1 MRVFDTIVAPI
12 TAVGGAVAWV
22 RVSGPDAFPIAQ
34 ALMAAFPADPVHH
47 KAIYGSL
54 CTGDSGLALPFV
66 APGGFTGE
74 DAVEISL
81 HGSRASVNALV
92 DAACRAGARLAQP
105 GEFSLRAF
113 LRGKIDLA
121 QAEAIRDT
129 VAAETQR
136 QLMMANRQRRGELTK
151 AVQDIR
157 NRVIALLA
165 ALEASIDFEEE
176 VGPYDH
182 TQTSEQLR
190 ETLAATSLLEET
202 ADAGRILR
210 EGLVIALV
218 GLPNVGKS
226 SLLNRLA
233 GYDRAI
239 VTPEPGT
246 TRDTVEVRC
255 ELAGIPTLIIDTA
268 GLRTTTQR
276 AEAEGIKRSLMAAET
291 ADAVWLVH
299 DYGAPEPPPDVRHDL
314 IIANKSDLGAP
325 APPEAVPVSALTG
338 AGISQLLAWIERR
351 FSLTTTEPLIDPR
364 HAPLLQAARQSLEQ
378 ALHAVTHALPPDL
391 IVVHLRAAIDALGQ
405 VTGETA
411 SADMVDRIFQDFCI
425 GK

>member
-1 MRVFDTIVAPI
+1 M
-12 TAVGGAVAWV
+12 AWV
-22 RVSGPDAFPIAQ
+22 RVSGPEAFSIAR
-34 ALMAAFPADPVHH
+34 ALMAGFPDHPVHH
-47 KAIYGSL
+47 KAVYGSL
-54 CTGDSGLALPFV
+54 CTGDSGLALPFLG
-66 APGGFTGE
+66 PGGFTGE
-74 DAVEISL
+74 DAVELSL

-92 DAACRAGARLAQP
+92 DAACQAGARLAQP

-136 QLMMANRQRRGELTK
+136 QLMMANRQRRGDLTK

-157 NRVIALLA
+157 KRVIGLLA

-176 VGPYDH
+176 VGPHDPA
-182 TQTSEQLR
+182 QTSEQLR
-190 ETLAATSLLEET
+190 GTLAATSLLEET

-239 VTPEPGT
+239 VTEEPGT

-276 AEAEGIKRSLMAAET
+276 AEAEGIKRSLMAAEA

-314 IIANKSDLGAP
+314 LIANKSDLGSP
-325 APPEAVPVSALTG
+325 SPLGAVSVSALTG
-338 AGISQLLAWIERR
+338 EGIEQLPLWIEQR

-364 HAPLLQAARQSLEQ
+364 HAPLLQAARHSLEH

-391 IVVHLRAAIDALGQ
+391 IVVHLRAAIESLGQ
-405 VTGETA
+405 LTGETA
-411 SADMVDRIFQDFCI
+411 SADMVDRIFQEFCI